1 MPRPNLAHDA
11 PPASISVG
19 GADYDINVDFRV
31 WIDVLHELRNL
42 YSAPETL
49 EQAISNAETIDRVE
63 ALVFGARIPQPAAE
77 VLSAILGFL
86 EGYPEPPVG
95 EGSAPSAP
103 VYSFDWDLNYILIA
117 IQTQFGIDLTYRRK
131 EPFHWWLF
139 LLYFH
144 ALAGDHYI
152 LRLMEIRG
160 YRGRDDDL
168 KRQAQRFALPR
179 EMSADDQAALDAFNA
194 LFDGGTTAADEL
206 TPAEE
211 RKRN

>member
-11 PPASISVG
+11 PPTVITVG
-19 GADYDINVDFRV
+19 GVDYSANVDYRV
-31 WIDVLHELRNL
+31 WIDVLRELRSL

-49 EQAISNAETIDRVE
+49 EQALANVQTIDRVE
-63 ALVFGARIPQPAAE
+63 TLVFGERIPQPAAE
-77 VLSAILGFL
+77 VISAVIGFSA
-86 EGYPEPPVG
+86 GYPEPPIG
-95 EGSAPSAP
+95 EGRETD
-103 VYSFDWDLNYILIA
+103 VQTYSFDWDINYIIIA
-117 IQTQFGIDLTYRRK
+117 IQTQFGIDLSYKRT

-139 LLYFH
+139 LLYFR

-179 EMSADDQAALDAFNA
+179 EMTADDQAALDAFNA
-194 LFDGGTTAADEL
+194 LFDAESTAID
-206 TPAEE
+206 
-211 RKRN
+211 